1 MKKIQT
7 ILKAPKALLGM
18 ALLGLLL
25 TGCNEDNP
33 SLGSLPSAD
42 FTTNASPSN
51 PNSINLKNTS
61 TSVGVA
67 YWEVPALNLGSSDLH
82 GDNVTVN
89 FTFAGTYQVKMMLA
103 AQGGITTVTKT
114 VTIAQNDPN
123 ACNGTVIG
131 FLTGCGTKTW
141 KLNPAP
147 NAMWV
152 SQWAGGDG
160 SWWANGAQE
169 VIDRPCMFNDE
180 YKFTFN
186 AGGDFVFDDKGDFY
200 SDGYLGNS
208 PGWTCQPSSNYTAAQ
223 APWGSGNFNFI
234 VIPTGGHYG
243 LGQIKLLGLGA
254 HIGIQKAIND
264 NETPNGATA
273 TSITYDVKSMQ
284 HVTDPAGDYD
294 LLTVT
299 MHYGSWSSTEGWWT
313 FTLRSY

>member
-1 MKKIQT
+1 MKKIISIT
-7 ILKAPKALLGM
+7 LRKSMIAGALI
-18 ALLGLLL
+18 GLVM
-25 TGCNEDNP
+25 TGCSKEDDP
-33 SLGSLPSAD
+33 TLGALPSAD
-42 FTTNASPSN
+42 FRITPTATN
-51 PNSINLKNTS
+51 PNTVSLENTS
-61 TSVGVA
+61 SSAGIA
-67 YWEVPALNLGSSDLH
+67 YWEVPALNLTSADLK
-82 GDNVTVN
+82 GNKVDVN
-89 FTFAGTYQVKMMLA
+89 FTFAGTYQVKLMLA
-103 AQGGITTVTKT
+103 GQGGVSTVTKS
-114 VTIAQNDPN
+114 VTINQNDPN

-147 NAMWV
+147 NALWV

-160 SWWANGAQE
+160 SWWASGAQE

-186 AGGDFVFDDKGDFY
+186 AAQDFVFDDKGDFY

-208 PGWTCQPSSNYTAAQ
+208 PNNSCQASSNYTAAQ
-223 APWGSGNFNFI
+223 APWASGNFNY
-234 VIPTGGHYG
+234 VVVPTGGHYG

-254 HIGIQKAIND
+254 HFGIQKAIND

-273 TSITYDVKSMQ
+273 TSVTYDVKSMQ
-284 HVTDPAGDYD
+284 HVSDPAGDYD